1 MMLIMMREQ
10 EREYKG
16 YEEQVEEEKSI
27 EDDVS

>member
-10 EREYKG
+10 EREYEG
-16 YEEQVEEEKSI
+16 YEEQVEEEKSM